1 MDESVSFAIEI
12 ENRYKGIRSP
22 HKFNGGVSGCIREC
36 AEARGKDFGFIAVEG
51 GWNVYVG
58 GNGGANPKHAILLA
72 EKVDKATAIQLV
84 DRFIMFYIKTA
95 LPLQRTAPWLEKLE
109 GGITYLQNVI
119 INDSLGIVAELDA
132 EMQALVDS
140 YNCEWKEAVETPEIR
155 ERYTHFVNSEEA
167 DDNIEFV
174 SLREQKMPKEWA

>member
-1 MDESVSFAIEI
+1 M
-12 ENRYKGIRSP
+12 YL
-22 HKFNGGVSGCIREC
+22 H
-36 AEARGKDFGFIAVEG
+36 
-51 GWNVYVG
+51 
-58 GNGGANPKHAILLA
+58 
-72 EKVDKATAIQLV
+72 
-84 DRFIMFYIKTA
+84 FIMFYIKTA

-140 YNCEWKEAVETPEIR
+140 YKCEWKEAVETPEIR
-155 ERYTHFVNSEEA
+155 ERYTHFVNS
-167 DDNIEFV
+167 DDTDENIEFV